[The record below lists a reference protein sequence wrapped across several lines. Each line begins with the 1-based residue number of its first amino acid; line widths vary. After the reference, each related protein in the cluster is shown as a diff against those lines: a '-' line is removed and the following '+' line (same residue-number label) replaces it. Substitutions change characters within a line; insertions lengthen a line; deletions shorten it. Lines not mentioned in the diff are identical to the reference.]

1 MYSLH
6 EYVMDIVASE
16 ENMMAEQIK
25 ELLSGKGVMVDLEE
39 NGDSLIAVIHPSEM
53 SQKTEIMEFE
63 ADPDYAEEI
72 ADEIRLAAIE
82 AA

>member
-1 MYSLH
+1 
-6 EYVMDIVASE
+6 
-16 ENMMAEQIK
+16 MADQIR
-25 ELLSGKGVMVDLEE
+25 ELLQGNGSQVELDE

-53 SQKTEIMEFE
+53 SQKTQVMEFE
-63 ADPDYAEEI
+63 ADPDYIEEI